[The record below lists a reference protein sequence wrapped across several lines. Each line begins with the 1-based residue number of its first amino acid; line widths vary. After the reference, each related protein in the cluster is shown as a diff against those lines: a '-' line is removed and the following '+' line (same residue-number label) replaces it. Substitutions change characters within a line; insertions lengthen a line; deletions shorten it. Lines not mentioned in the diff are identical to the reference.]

1 MATLEQMIN
10 EAHALSPAEKLKLRQ
25 ELDREL
31 VQTDAVQSRA
41 IESDWVDR
49 HRDQFLGEWV
59 AVEGERLIAHG
70 TNPREVYLTARAVG
84 ITTPFIV
91 RVHEREEPFM
101 GGWL

>member
-1 MATLEQMIN
+1 MAMLEQIIN

-41 IESDWVDR
+41 TESDWVDR
-49 HRDQFLGEWV
+49 HRDQFLGERG
-59 AVEGERLIAHG
+59 AVEGESLVAHG
-70 TNPREVYLTARAVG
+70 TNPREVYLAARAGG